1 MAFGPILRGAGLAL
15 LLAPCGSQAASA
27 GCPQEGAE
35 VIKSEAPAGPGV
47 SSGPGAQRA
56 AAASA
61 EEVEW
66 LVRPLEL
73 GRSVPIAYVNTVDG
87 GELQSRVLQGLRLSA
102 VALPEGVKV
111 GAFSAT
117 SSQPGGGVGS
127 SSAPGASAL
136 VLPAGAVDPATSR
149 INMVLH
155 ARLEAAQDGAELD
168 LEGPVQWRLEL
179 GSEETGRLDM
189 LSDVAPR
196 LAVPLHVPAG
206 VAGTGSDQLGAPS
219 SPTPRGGGKL
229 SAAALAGGRSGD
241 EFVLLA
247 VLPVGGVEGVMGA
260 PAPAEVARSVDGG
273 RTWEVGALRIV
284 GREQPWQ
291 VPVEGPALLFDGR
304 TGAFRLLCGIPASG
318 PDGAALVVL
327 SSVDGG
333 GTWAEPVPIEV
344 PRMGTDAAGKEVDL
358 SELEV
363 LSSGGR
369 GVAASN
375 GEWLWPLGIKGPGV
389 ATRYALLREARRG
402 GTSLCPLGP
411 RGRSA
416 ASFAELG
423 DGAVLVSAASLRRPS
438 RELRIWRE
446 VDGAWRSPV
455 RPPEPVLPCAGGAA
469 AMLHVGRELTSAM
482 DGRLISANAAVP
494 RKPPAR
500 MSVRGSNDGGQ
511 RWPAHREVVLDG
523 GKAVGGPGLAMA
535 DADSVGVIY
544 RASSGSVV
552 FQSVPIEELVDPIAG
567 VGSVTG
573 GR

>member
-15 LLAPCGSQAASA
+15 LLAPCGSQVASA
-27 GCPQEGAE
+27 CCPQEGAE
-35 VIKSEAPAGPGV
+35 LNKPESPAGLEV
-47 SSGPGAQRA
+47 SSGFGAQRA
-56 AAASA
+56 AEASA
-61 EEVEW
+61 EKVEW

-102 VALPEGVKV
+102 VALPEGVEL
-111 GAFSAT
+111 AALSAT
-117 SSQPGGGVGS
+117 LTWPGGGMGGGR
-127 SSAPGASAL
+127 APRASAL
-136 VLPAGAVDPATSR
+136 VLPAGAVEPAPPR

-155 ARLEAAQDGAELD
+155 ACLEAARGGAEVD

-179 GSEETGRLDM
+179 GSEETGRMDM
-189 LSDVAPR
+189 LSDAASR
-196 LAVPLHVPAG
+196 LAVPLHAPAG
-206 VAGTGSDQLGAPS
+206 VAGTGLDQLGAPS
-219 SPTPRGGGKL
+219 APTPRGGGKL

-247 VLPVGGVEGVMGA
+247 VLPTGGVEGVMGA

-273 RTWEVGALRIV
+273 RTWEAGALRIV

-291 VPVEGPALLFDGR
+291 VPIEGPALLFDGR
-304 TGAFRLLCGIPASG
+304 TGAFRLLCGIPRSG
-318 PDGAALVVL
+318 PGGAALVVL
-327 SSVDGG
+327 SSADGG
-333 GTWAEPVPIEV
+333 RTWAEPAPIGV
-344 PRMGTDAAGKEVDL
+344 PRIGTDAAGKEVDL
-358 SELEV
+358 TGLEIV
-363 LSSGGR
+363 SSGGR

-375 GEWLWPLGIKGPGV
+375 GEWLWPLAIVGPGV
-389 ATRYALLREARRG
+389 ATRYALLRESRRG
-402 GTSLCPLGP
+402 GTALCPLGP

-416 ASFAELG
+416 ASYAELG
-423 DGAVLVSAASLRRPS
+423 DGAVLVSAASLRQSS
-438 RELRIWRE
+438 REHRIWRE

-455 RPPEPVLPCAGGAA
+455 RPPEPLLPCAGGAA
-469 AMLHVGRELTSAM
+469 AMMHVGRELTSAM

-511 RWPAHREVVLDG
+511 LWPAHREVVLDD

-552 FQSVPIEELVDPIAG
+552 FQSVPIEELVDPVAG